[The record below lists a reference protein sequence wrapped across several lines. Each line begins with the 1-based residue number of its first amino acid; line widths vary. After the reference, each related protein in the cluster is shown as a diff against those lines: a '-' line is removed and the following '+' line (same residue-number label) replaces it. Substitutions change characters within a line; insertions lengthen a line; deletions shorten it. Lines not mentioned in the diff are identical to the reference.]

1 MPRVPFN
8 PKIGRIRTDGLEP
21 CDRSFLA
28 HYECVP
34 AADADDAI
42 GVFPL
47 TDEVQEIKVGLNQ
60 PDIGRNIKIKGSAAG
75 ITGNVVITGV
85 DMAGDVIEE
94 TIAVAG
100 TATDS
105 APGEYA
111 FAGLT
116 KIKLPVAYNAAVK
129 QEATVEVTAV
139 TTAGSPVLAF
149 ISRDTGASFDVVC
162 ELEAADVTTP
172 TAAAEKIAAVL
183 NATEKFAEVWEASN
197 AAAVIKLKAKAPAAQ
212 DATVALTVGDADD
225 TGLTVGSMTVAAV
238 SGVAPDAIKV
248 GIGKRI
254 GIPYR
259 LDYKEQVLVKMT
271 GGTADGGT
279 VVADPDDLCKNVLPS
294 NKTING
300 TNKVDLYIIV

>member
-28 HYECVP
+28 HYECKP
-34 AADADDAI
+34 AADDDDAI

-47 TDEVQEIKVGLNQ
+47 TDVEQEIKVGFNQ
-60 PDIGRNIKIKGSAAG
+60 PDVGRNIKIKGSAAG

-85 DMAGDVIEE
+85 DMAGDPIEE

-105 APGEYA
+105 APGEWA

-116 KIKLPVAYNAAVK
+116 KIKLPVAYNVATK
-129 QEATVEVTAV
+129 QEATVEVTTV
-139 TTAGSPVLAF
+139 TKVGSPVLAF
-149 ISRDTGASFDVVC
+149 ISRDTGASFNVAC
-162 ELEAADVTTP
+162 ELETDDVATQ
-172 TAAAEKIAAVL
+172 TAAAEKIVAVL

-197 AAAVIKLKAKAPAAQ
+197 AAAVIKLTAKAPALQ
-212 DATVALTVGDADD
+212 DATVALTVGDADE
-225 TGLTVGSMTVAAV
+225 TGLALGAMTVDSE

-248 GIGKRI
+248 GLGKRI

-259 LDYKEQVLVKMT
+259 LDYAGQVLLKMT
-271 GGTADGGT
+271 GGAADGGT

-294 NKTING
+294 NKSING
-300 TNKVDLYIIV
+300 SNKVDLYIIV